1 MNSTAQ
7 QRLEEKELPPLVQ
20 IVPEPDLELPKAPSG
35 RPPFRKIEGSLFLP
49 EAVASDVQ
57 RQAEAM
63 DATLI
68 QPPHSDEE
76 EHLTHSPEEREHFP
90 SLGGG
95 VPSPFIRDEEV
106 RDEEQGSIE
115 AADADVADAEAAAA
129 GDKKAPPSPGP
140 DNPEEGE
147 SDDEVIQQPIPFQMG
162 VTPVPEERE
171 PDDELQTWYKRTE
184 EQEPQATGST
194 DPAPK
199 PSPKPRPK
207 SIVKERSPRSL
218 RNRQVARSIQS
229 QPKAKVHW
237 NLQAHGRTYHKGMSP
252 EQMKMDWDLHE
263 PDMIQVHLDRQH
275 ELIEEYPK
283 WHKNWSLLKD
293 PVGKGMSEV
302 LDATVQ
308 HVRTTKK
315 EMKRLMKTIPLD
327 PFHMENGYTVLS
339 AELSKQLDKQERA
352 YQKVFLNAICGQGK
366 MLTESSIMLDTVQE
380 LGITHREFKRNT
392 HHRISTLQ
400 VPVEGLHPW
409 DAVINQTKLLE
420 QEVPSFFQDEVA
432 MREVYLPEEEVLQT
446 TTCSTRDIYED
457 IEGWRMAFTKELDS
471 FDRLNVKT
479 DVWGNTLDKAKVE
492 ILPGKVV
499 MVKKPIGDGTHLK
512 KGRVVVCGNFQQ
524 VQPGEETCANTPS
537 FPMLRTLISLAS
549 LQNWAVA
556 SWDVSTAFLY
566 AQLPEDHIV
575 YCRPPNA
582 LIRLGLVQPGVVWKL
597 NKALYGLRTSPKAW
611 EEERD
616 EKLQNLTWSLNDK
629 QVGLS
634 KVDSA
639 NCVWV
644 IKEKTATGF
653 QGEPLG
659 MVIAYVDDLIAVGQQ
674 DQLDGMKA
682 SLDALYTM
690 KTSGAIPAQYQAGT
704 EPLKFLGCFI
714 ERLPDGEMIMH
725 QRSYI
730 DHCLKANDMMML
742 KPAKGLPCVDEKSP
756 PEDPYEDDGTP
767 TSFEADKAKCEKYI
781 GQLMW
786 LTTRTRPDIA
796 ATLGI
801 LASQMVIRPGYIKGC
816 LVHLWRFVL
825 GTKDLNMHS
834 FKPASIDYGSLVLNV
849 YVDASFASGGG
860 RSRSG
865 LAMYLINPR
874 DGAESLIQWASRR
887 QTSMATS
894 APEAEVSAMAEGY
907 ATSIFLFDTLSEL
920 GLVSGSGPSALMSMK
935 TDSAV
940 ALKQLGTQSVTVRT
954 RTAAQKLSYLRELIY
969 ENPQVEPIYISG
981 DSQRADGLTKILSGK
996 SLSDSQESLNLLP
1009 STPLITGVQEERVS
1023 TVQNDVHAHMLKDT
1037 QLEADAPR
1045 VCTFRMDRQDE
1056 SSSLD
1061 SQDESRIPLRYS
1073 TPQGHDDPAR
1083 AARIRDLVSMLHPPS
1098 RMVQSGTGKRGRKQ
1112 PPGGEAPGDQSRQ
1125 TSEAGTAGSGPRHSD
1140 LREQARLRAL
1150 QNAVA
1155 SQSLNAP
1162 PSTKS
1167 STA

>member
-1 MNSTAQ
+1 MYNV
-7 QRLEEKELPPLVQ
+7 RLKQWMKILFNLLP
-20 IVPEPDLELPKAPSG
+20 
-35 RPPFRKIEGSLFLP
+35 
-49 EAVASDVQ
+49 
-57 RQAEAM
+57 
-63 DATLI
+63 
-68 QPPHSDEE
+68 SDEE
-76 EHLTHSPEEREHFP
+76 DHSTHSPEERGHFP

-95 VPSPFIRDEEV
+95 VPSPFIREEEAADDADKRPSPFIREEEAADE
-106 RDEEQGSIE
+106 E
-115 AADADVADAEAAAA
+115 AADADKPETSTFEH
-129 GDKKAPPSPGP
+129 PSPPPVPGL
-140 DNPEEGE
+140 DKPESEGE

-162 VTPVPEERE
+162 ITPVPEERE
-171 PDDELQTWYKRTE
+171 PDDELQTWYERTE

-207 SIVKERSPRSL
+207 PIVRERSPRNL

-237 NLQAHGRTYHKGMSP
+237 NLQAHGRTYRKGMSP
-252 EQMKMDWDLHE
+252 EQMKMEWDLHE

-275 ELIEEYPK
+275 ELLEEYPK

-293 PVGKGMSEV
+293 PVGRGMSEV

-315 EMKRLMKTIPLD
+315 EMKKLMKTIPLD

-352 YQKVFLNAICGQGK
+352 YQKVFLNAICGQGR
-366 MLTESSIMLDTVQE
+366 MLTESSLMLDAVQD
-380 LGITHREFKRNT
+380 LGITHREFKRNV
-392 HHRISTLQ
+392 HHRINTAQ
-400 VPVEGLHPW
+400 VPGEGLHPW

-420 QEVPSFFQDEVA
+420 QEVPSFFQDEGA

-479 DVWGNTLDKAKVE
+479 DVWENTLDKAKVE

-524 VQPGEETCANTPS
+524 LQPGEETCANTPS

-556 SWDVSTAFLY
+556 SW
-566 AQLPEDHIV
+566 E
-575 YCRPPNA
+575 
-582 LIRLGLVQPGVVWKL
+582 
-597 NKALYGLRTSPKAW
+597 
-611 EEERD
+611 
-616 EKLQNLTWSLNDK
+616 LQNLTWNLNDK

-644 IKEKTATGF
+644 IKEKTNTGF

-714 ERLPDGEMIMH
+714 ERLPDGEIIMH

-742 KPAKGLPCVDEKSP
+742 KPAKSLPCVDEKSP

-767 TSFEADKAKCEKYI
+767 TSFEADKAKCQKYI

-786 LTTRTRPDIA
+786 LTKAR
-796 ATLGI
+796 G
-801 LASQMVIRPGYIKGC
+801 SSIRSTWN
-816 LVHLWRFVL
+816 LR
-825 GTKDLNMHS
+825 
-834 FKPASIDYGSLVLNV
+834 
-849 YVDASFASGGG
+849 GGG
-860 RSRSG
+860 G
-865 LAMYLINPR
+865 M
-874 DGAESLIQWASRR
+874 
-887 QTSMATS
+887 
-894 APEAEVSAMAEGY
+894 
-907 ATSIFLFDTLSEL
+907 
-920 GLVSGSGPSALMSMK
+920 PS
-935 TDSAV
+935 
-940 ALKQLGTQSVTVRT
+940 
-954 RTAAQKLSYLRELIY
+954 
-969 ENPQVEPIYISG
+969 
-981 DSQRADGLTKILSGK
+981 
-996 SLSDSQESLNLLP
+996 
-1009 STPLITGVQEERVS
+1009 
-1023 TVQNDVHAHMLKDT
+1023 
-1037 QLEADAPR
+1037 
-1045 VCTFRMDRQDE
+1045 
-1056 SSSLD
+1056 
-1061 SQDESRIPLRYS
+1061 
-1073 TPQGHDDPAR
+1073 
-1083 AARIRDLVSMLHPPS
+1083 
-1098 RMVQSGTGKRGRKQ
+1098 
-1112 PPGGEAPGDQSRQ
+1112 
-1125 TSEAGTAGSGPRHSD
+1125 
-1140 LREQARLRAL
+1140 
-1150 QNAVA
+1150 
-1155 SQSLNAP
+1155 
-1162 PSTKS
+1162 
-1167 STA
+1167 

>member
-1 MNSTAQ
+1 MHTRRINTV
-7 QRLEEKELPPLVQ
+7 R
-20 IVPEPDLELPKAPSG
+20 
-35 RPPFRKIEGSLFLP
+35 
-49 EAVASDVQ
+49 
-57 RQAEAM
+57 
-63 DATLI
+63 
-68 QPPHSDEE
+68 
-76 EHLTHSPEEREHFP
+76 
-90 SLGGG
+90 
-95 VPSPFIRDEEV
+95 VPSKEV
-106 RDEEQGSIE
+106 
-115 AADADVADAEAAAA
+115 
-129 GDKKAPPSPGP
+129 
-140 DNPEEGE
+140 
-147 SDDEVIQQPIPFQMG
+147 
-162 VTPVPEERE
+162 
-171 PDDELQTWYKRTE
+171 
-184 EQEPQATGST
+184 
-194 DPAPK
+194 
-199 PSPKPRPK
+199 
-207 SIVKERSPRSL
+207 
-218 RNRQVARSIQS
+218 
-229 QPKAKVHW
+229 
-237 NLQAHGRTYHKGMSP
+237 
-252 EQMKMDWDLHE
+252 
-263 PDMIQVHLDRQH
+263 
-275 ELIEEYPK
+275 
-283 WHKNWSLLKD
+283 
-293 PVGKGMSEV
+293 
-302 LDATVQ
+302 
-308 HVRTTKK
+308 
-315 EMKRLMKTIPLD
+315 
-327 PFHMENGYTVLS
+327 
-339 AELSKQLDKQERA
+339 
-352 YQKVFLNAICGQGK
+352 
-366 MLTESSIMLDTVQE
+366 
-380 LGITHREFKRNT
+380 
-392 HHRISTLQ
+392 
-400 VPVEGLHPW
+400 HPW

-420 QEVPSFFQDEVA
+420 QEVPSFFQDETA
-432 MREVYLPEEEVLQT
+432 MKEMYLPEEEVLQT
-446 TTCSTRDIYED
+446 TTCSTRDLHED
-457 IEGWRMAFTKELDS
+457 IEGWRKALTKELDS

-479 DVWGNTLDKAKVE
+479 DVWENALDKTKVE

-549 LQNWAVA
+549 LQKWAVA

-582 LIRLGLVQPGVVWKL
+582 LVRLGLVQPGVVWKL

-616 EKLQNLTWSLNDK
+616 EKLQNLTWTLNGQ
-629 QVGLS
+629 QVGLN

-644 IKEKTATGF
+644 IKEKTDTGF

-682 SLDALYTM
+682 SPRCLYTM
-690 KTSGAIPAQYQAGT
+690 KTSGAIPAQYQAGI

-714 ERLPDGEMIMH
+714 ERLPDGEIIMH

-730 DHCLKANDMMML
+730 DHCLKNNDMMML

-767 TSFEADKAKCEKYI
+767 TSFEADKAKCQKYI

-801 LASQMVIRPGYIKGC
+801 LASQMVIRPGYIRGC
-816 LVHLWRFVL
+816 LVHLWRFIL

-865 LAMYLINPR
+865 LAMYLVNPEK
-874 DGAESLIQWASRR
+874 GTESLIQWASRR

-907 ATSIFLFDTLSEL
+907 AASIFLFDTLSEL

-954 RTAAQKLSYLRELIY
+954 RTAAQKLHYLRELIY

-996 SLSDSQESLNLLP
+996 ALSDSQESLNLSLSSP
-1009 STPLITGVQEERVS
+1009 LSTRVQEERVS
-1023 TVQNDVHAHMLKDT
+1023 TVQNDMHAHLLEDT
-1037 QLEADAPR
+1037 KTEAD
-1045 VCTFRMDRQDE
+1045 
-1056 SSSLD
+1056 
-1061 SQDESRIPLRYS
+1061 
-1073 TPQGHDDPAR
+1073 
-1083 AARIRDLVSMLHPPS
+1083 
-1098 RMVQSGTGKRGRKQ
+1098 
-1112 PPGGEAPGDQSRQ
+1112 
-1125 TSEAGTAGSGPRHSD
+1125 TA
-1140 LREQARLRAL
+1140 
-1150 QNAVA
+1150 
-1155 SQSLNAP
+1155 
-1162 PSTKS
+1162 
-1167 STA
+1167 